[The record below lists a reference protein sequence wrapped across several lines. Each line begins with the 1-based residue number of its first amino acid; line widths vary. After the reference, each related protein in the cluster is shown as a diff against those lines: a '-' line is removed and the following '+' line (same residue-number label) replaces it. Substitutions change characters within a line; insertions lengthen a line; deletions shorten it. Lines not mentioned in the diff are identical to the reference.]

1 MNKDTK
7 SKTAK
12 TKDRASEVTSEQP
25 KAVAETPA
33 LETPATTSE
42 QPVKDWHQKPKHRK
56 PHIGITI
63 AITASVFAACALSF
77 IGGVLVG
84 QGHSKSNSMTQDRQQ
99 MMPPSGEIPQR
110 RQLQNSNSSNTNNT
124 SSTTNSTNSTTTN

>member
-1 MNKDTK
+1 MSKGTK

-12 TKDRASEVTSEQP
+12 TKDQAPEITNAQS
-25 KAVAETPA
+25 KAAAETPA
-33 LETPATTSE
+33 PETPAAASE
-42 QPVKDWHQKPKHRK
+42 QPIKDWHQKPKHRK

-99 MMPPSGEIPQR
+99 MMPPGEMPQR